1 MTYILLL
8 QVTND
13 ELLPLYQSQIDK
25 RRNQKNNELIDSGFD
40 LYCPE
45 ESF

>member
-25 RRNQKNNELIDSGFD
+25 RRNQKKNNELIDSGFD
-40 LYCPE
+40 
-45 ESF
+45 FIVQKM